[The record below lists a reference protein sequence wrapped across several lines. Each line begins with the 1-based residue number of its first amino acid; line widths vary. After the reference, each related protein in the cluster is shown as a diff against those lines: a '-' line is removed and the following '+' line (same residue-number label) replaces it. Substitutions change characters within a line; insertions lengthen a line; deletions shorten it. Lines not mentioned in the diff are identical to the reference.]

1 MSNADERLQVYLSA
15 IEMGKTH
22 RSSVLAAD
30 GEDGEMKQLITLAR
44 AIRTMEHPKPQLSRL
59 QAEASIKSKMYQHS
73 QESSPLQTIFANT
86 WAKIALG
93 SLLTGFVAMAVFMV
107 MALTAFGIWMAGPRA
122 AHVATLTEIAGT
134 VESDEQNKL
143 WQAIADGDQVGEGQ
157 ILRTG
162 ADGSATLVFYDGSR
176 LALGPDTEIVID
188 NLDGSWGKAL
198 KVDIEQFS
206 GKTTNSVVP
215 LQGWGSYY
223 RVQTPTGLTNVLG
236 TVFSVAVDESGKTRI
251 AVDKGEVRFSE
262 GEQEVLVAAG
272 QATTAHPEQALL
284 APTYLFSLQGQL
296 LSNEG
301 DFWVVNDVVFTVT
314 SETDLVGDPQV
325 GMQVMVEGR
334 ILEGGDRVADR
345 VAVIDDDNSSSTFTG
360 VLKSME
366 GSPWL
371 VDNIEIVVD
380 QGTDRDDDLDVG
392 DTVEVTFIV
401 LGDGSWYALEIEALK
416 EILEDEQEPETS
428 EEPPLDSEPADPVTD
443 CTGADPHP
451 KGQVLADRYHVE
463 YEDIMGWF
471 CQRFGFGEIEL
482 AYQLSDQSGMAVEDI
497 FALRRT
503 GLGWGQIKNDLRNVT
518 VTPSPEVTTTE
529 EPQAT
534 EEAPIVSETP
544 EPEKETGCTGANPH
558 PTGQKLAQRYGVSYE
573 EIMGWFCQGFG
584 FGEIDRAY
592 SLSIKSDP
600 PVSVS
605 EIFAMKSS
613 GMGWGEIK
621 KVLNPKPEKTK
632 KPK

>member
-1 MSNADERLQVYLSA
+1 MSNFDERLQEYLSA
-15 IEMGKTH
+15 VETGT
-22 RSSVLAAD
+22 RRDSSVLPVD
-30 GEDGEMKQLITLAR
+30 DQDGEMKQLITLAQSIR
-44 AIRTMEHPKPQLSRL
+44 AMEHPRPQLSRL
-59 QAEASIKSKMYQHS
+59 QAQASMKSKLHQRS
-73 QESSPLQTIFANT
+73 QRSSPLQILFANS

-93 SLLTGFVAMAVFMV
+93 SLLVGFVAIAFFSIV
-107 MALTAFGIWMAGPRA
+107 ALAAAGVWLTGPRTA
-122 AHVATLTEIAGT
+122 QAATLIEIAGA
-134 VESDEQNKL
+134 VESISHNEL
-143 WQAIADGDQVGEGQ
+143 WQGVANGDQVGEGQ

-162 ADGSATLVFYDGSR
+162 AESSATLVFYDGSR
-176 LALGPDTEIVID
+176 MVLGPDTEIVI
-188 NLDGSWGKAL
+188 NKLDGSWGKSL
-198 KVDIEQFS
+198 KAEIEQVS

-223 RVQTPTGLTNVLG
+223 RVQTPTGMTNVLG
-236 TVFSVAVDESGKTRI
+236 TVFSVSVDESGTTRV

-262 GEQEVLVAAG
+262 GKQEVLVTAG
-272 QATTAHPEQALL
+272 QATTAHPEQILL
-284 APTYLFSLQGQL
+284 TPTYQFSLQGQL
-296 LSNEG
+296 ISSQG
-301 DFWVVNDVVFTVT
+301 DLWMVNDVLFTVT
-314 SETDLVGDPQV
+314 SETDLVGNPQV
-325 GMQVMVEGR
+325 GNQVLVEGR
-334 ILEGGDRVADR
+334 ILSEDERVADHIE
-345 VAVIDDDNSSSTFTG
+345 VIEDEDSRSTFTG

-366 GSPWL
+366 GSLWL
-371 VDNIEIVVD
+371 VDNTEIVVD
-380 QGTDRDDDLDVG
+380 QGTERDDYLEVG

-401 LGDGSWYALEIEALK
+401 LSGGSWYALEIEALK

-428 EEPPLDSEPADPVTD
+428 EEPLLDSEPADPVTD

-451 KGQVLADRYHVE
+451 KGQVLADRYQVE
-463 YEDIMGWF
+463 YEEIMGWF

-482 AYQLSDQSGMAVEDI
+482 AYQLSEQSGMAVEDI

-529 EPQAT
+529 ETETT
-534 EEAPIVSETP
+534 EEVPTVSETP
-544 EPEKETGCTGANPH
+544 EPGKETDCTGADPH
-558 PTGQKLAQRYGVSYE
+558 PTGQKLAQRYGVSYQ

-592 SLSIKSDP
+592 SLSVISGK
-600 PVSVS
+600 PVG

-621 KVLNPKPEKTK
+621 KELDPKPKKTK